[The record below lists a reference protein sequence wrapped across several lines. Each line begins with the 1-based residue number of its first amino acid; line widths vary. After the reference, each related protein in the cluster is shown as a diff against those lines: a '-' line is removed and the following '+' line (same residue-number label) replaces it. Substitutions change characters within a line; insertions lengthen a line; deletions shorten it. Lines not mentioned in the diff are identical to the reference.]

1 LPTICRVTLKRVA
14 TAVFVAPVAHA
25 CTMRARCT
33 TAWAGYC
40 DVVARRAA

>member
-1 LPTICRVTLKRVA
+1 LPTSCRVTLKRVA

-25 CTMRARCT
+25 LHDAGPLHHGLG
-33 TAWAGYC
+33 GYC